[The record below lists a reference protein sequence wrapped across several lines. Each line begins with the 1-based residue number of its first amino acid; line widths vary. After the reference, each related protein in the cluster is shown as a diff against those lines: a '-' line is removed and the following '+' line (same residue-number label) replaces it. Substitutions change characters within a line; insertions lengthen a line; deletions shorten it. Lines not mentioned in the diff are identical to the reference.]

1 MPPSVPASSAAEPP
15 INLRNLG
22 RVRILAALTE
32 ARRLSRAELT
42 RRTGLARAT
51 VGAVVADLIR
61 SDIVIDE
68 GSGRAG
74 RTGRP
79 ARTLRLNPSAANA
92 VGVDIGRDHVRVVLC
107 DLAGEPVWHRDLHR
121 AAENDPPGV
130 LARIAAL
137 VREARADTD
146 VPTERIL
153 GIGVGIAC
161 PVDRQGTLRADGVM
175 PDWVGVHPA
184 ENLRDRTGFD
194 VRLVNDANAGVL
206 AEHSYGAAMGA
217 CDVVYIRLSNG
228 IGAGL
233 ISAGTLLLG
242 SGGLAGELGHVTVE
256 PHGTICRCGNRGCL
270 ETVANPA
277 AIARRAG
284 TTTAELVHVIRQGD
298 PRAHRAIEH
307 AADAVGRALAQAV
320 TILNP
325 ELVVIGGELAAVGTA
340 LLTPL
345 REAILRATMTSH
357 SGTLRV
363 VPGALDDTACARGAA
378 ALVLADAPERLA
390 ALATS

>member
-1 MPPSVPASSAAEPP
+1 MPPSVPAPSAAEPP

-51 VGAVVADLIR
+51 VGAVTADLIR

-68 GSGRAG
+68 GTGRAG
-74 RTGRP
+74 GTGRP

-107 DLAGEPVWHRDLHR
+107 DLAGEPVWHRDLRR
-121 AAENDPPGV
+121 AAENDPAGV
-130 LARIAAL
+130 LTQIAAL
-137 VREARADTD
+137 VHEARAETG

-161 PVDRQGTLRADGVM
+161 PVDRQGTLRAEGVM
-175 PDWVGVHPA
+175 PDWVGIHPA
-184 ENLRDRTGFD
+184 DDLRERTGFD

-206 AEHSYGAAMGA
+206 AEHRYGAARDAG
-217 CDVVYIRLSNG
+217 DVVYIRLSNG

-233 ISAGTLLLG
+233 ISAGRLLLG

-256 PHGTICRCGNRGCL
+256 PHGAICRCGNRGCL

-284 TTTAELVHVIRQGD
+284 TTTAELPRLIRQGD
-298 PRAHRAIEH
+298 RAAHRALEH
-307 AADAVGRALAQAV
+307 AADAIGSALAHAV
-320 TILNP
+320 TIVNP
-325 ELVVIGGELAAVGTA
+325 ELVVIGGELAATGTA
-340 LLTPL
+340 LLNPL
-345 REAILRATMTSH
+345 RKAILRTTMTSH
-357 SGTLRV
+357 CATLHV
-363 VPGALDDTACARGAA
+363 IPGALNDTACARGAA
-378 ALVLADAPERLA
+378 ALVLAEAPERLA
-390 ALATS
+390 ALS